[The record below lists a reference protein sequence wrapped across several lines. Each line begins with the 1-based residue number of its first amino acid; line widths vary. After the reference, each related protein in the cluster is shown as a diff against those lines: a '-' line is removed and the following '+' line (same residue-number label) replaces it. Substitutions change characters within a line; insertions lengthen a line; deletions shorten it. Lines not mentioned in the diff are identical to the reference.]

1 MLLKSKMS
9 TDNLKLLFDE
19 MVSHAA
25 AVEFLKHLISTHQS
39 VTQYVTKGKLNNAEK
54 KTKTTIKD
62 QLAQTMTFFFPSKL
76 CK

>member
-25 AVEFLKHLISTHQS
+25 AVEFLKHLISTYQS
-39 VTQYVTKGKLNNAEK
+39 VLHST
-54 KTKTTIKD
+54 
-62 QLAQTMTFFFPSKL
+62 
-76 CK
+76 